1 LLFEKL
7 KLLSACKPKFGV
19 LSIAL
24 NVKQFLD
31 SNEQSL
37 KMERAGFDFGT
48 LIAIIIWV
56 IDDAEHDYETT
67 RVTKLKVI

>member
-1 LLFEKL
+1 
-7 KLLSACKPKFGV
+7 
-19 LSIAL
+19 
-24 NVKQFLD
+24 VKQFLD

>member
-1 LLFEKL
+1 M
-7 KLLSACKPKFGV
+7 KLLSACKPKLSV

-24 NVKQFLD
+24 NVKQFLG

-37 KMERAGFDFGT
+37 KMERDGFDFGT

-56 IDDAEHDYETT
+56 TDDAERDYETMT
-67 RVTKLKVI
+67 VIKLKGIYDYF

>member
-1 LLFEKL
+1 MSF
-7 KLLSACKPKFGV
+7 

-24 NVKQFLD
+24 NVKLFLD

-37 KMERAGFDFGT
+37 KMERAGIDFGT

-56 IDDAEHDYETT
+56 TDDAEHDYETT
-67 RVTKLKVI
+67 RITKLKRDQRLLLEVIHTL